1 MTIERMIGM
10 NNQNNRRVLAATLRS
25 YERIIQSNN
34 KELTDSDVL
43 TRAVIERCINLTIV
57 QIEAVKRFAR
67 EIGIINYKENYD
79 MTTQQLIK
87 KLEAE

>member
-1 MTIERMIGM
+1 M

-43 TRAVIERCINLTIV
+43 TRAVIERCINLTMV
-57 QIEAVKRFAR
+57 QIEAVKCFAR
-67 EIGIINYKENYD
+67 EIGIISYQENYD
-79 MTTQQLIK
+79 MTTQELIK

>member
-1 MTIERMIGM
+1 M
-10 NNQNNRRVLAATLRS
+10 NNQNNRRVLAATLRG
-25 YERIIQSNN
+25 YERIIQSHE

-43 TRAVIERCINLTIV
+43 TRAIIERCINLTMV

-79 MTTQQLIK
+79 ITTQQLIK

>member
-1 MTIERMIGM
+1 M

>member
-1 MTIERMIGM
+1 M

-25 YERIIQSNN
+25 YEQIIQSNN